1 VWRLYDRRGFA
12 CRAVWQSLLAL
23 QRRVSGYFEVNA
35 TTAGF
40 AYLLGILLIAAAWGR
55 IESLVSSVTGI
66 VCFSDSFLPPIGR
79 PTISDPE
86 NRVALFTFLAT
97 ALVARNPSDRARKQ
111 TLEARHRQQET
122 ERLYELSRTI
132 LLTGTAGPVGFHV
145 VQNLAR
151 IFDCRSARGCM
162 RAGRPAL
169 SESRATQRKPR
180 LTAQNDIRNGNAL
193 CSAEQRFQL
202 PLRCRSL
209 ADFRGPIRM
218 QITFIRVANHTHR
231 VRVN

>member
-1 VWRLYDRRGFA
+1 M
-12 CRAVWQSLLAL
+12 
-23 QRRVSGYFEVNA
+23 
-35 TTAGF
+35 
-40 AYLLGILLIAAAWGR
+40 
-55 IESLVSSVTGI
+55 SSVTGI
-66 VCFSDSFLPPIGR
+66 VCFSYSFLPPIGR

-97 ALVARNPSDRARKQ
+97 ALVARNLSDRARKQ

-151 IFDCRSARGCM
+151 M

-180 LTAQNDIRNGNAL
+180 LTAQNDIRTETPSVPPNSGFNFPCVAGAWPTSGDL
-193 CSAEQRFQL
+193 SG
-202 PLRCRSL
+202 CRSPL
-209 ADFRGPIRM
+209 SEWP
-218 QITFIRVANHTHR
+218 TTHTHR
-231 VRVN
+231 IRVN